1 MNLPNKLTTFRV
13 LLMPVFI
20 LFMEFYQNSINSTQK
35 GYNVLIALI
44 IFAIASFTDFLDGY
58 IARRDNLV
66 TDFGKFMDPL
76 ADKVLTTVAFVY
88 LLTLDYLSPIVLLI
102 VLTRE
107 FIVSGIRMVAAT
119 SKSGGVV
126 IAASFAGKAKTV
138 LQMFSIVFALVVISG
153 TEMQSSFFIENLD
166 SLRFAIDALMWA
178 MAAATAISG
187 AQYVIPYTDILKDN
201 K

>member
-20 LFMEFYQNSINSTQK
+20 LFMELYKPNGEEV

-44 IFAIASFTDFLDGY
+44 IFAVASFTDFLDGY
-58 IARRDNLV
+58 IARRDNIV

-76 ADKVLTTVAFVY
+76 ADKVLTTVALVY
-88 LLTLDYLSPIVLLI
+88 LLTLDFLSPIVLLI

-107 FIVSGIRMVAAT
+107 FIVSGIRMVAAS

-138 LQMFSIVFALVVISG
+138 LQMAVIILALGVLAAV
-153 TEMQSSFFIENLD
+153 EMQNAFIIMNFDSFKLIVEV
-166 SLRFAIDALMWA
+166 LMWV

-187 AQYVIPYTDILKDN
+187 VQYVIPYKDILKNN

>member
-20 LFMEFYQNSINSTQK
+20 VFMEFYNPNSTK
-35 GYNVLIALI
+35 VSYNVLIALI
-44 IFAIASFTDFLDGY
+44 IFAVASFTDFLDGY
-58 IARRDNLV
+58 IARRDNIV

-76 ADKVLTTVAFVY
+76 ADKVLTTVALVY
-88 LLTLDYLSPIVLLI
+88 LLTLDFLSPIVLLI

-107 FIVSGIRMVAAT
+107 FIVSGIRMVAAS

-138 LQMFSIVFALVVISG
+138 LQMAVIILALGVLSAVEMQNGFVISNFD
-153 TEMQSSFFIENLD
+153 TFKLVIE
-166 SLRFAIDALMWA
+166 ILMWI

-187 AQYVIPYTDILKDN
+187 VQYVIPYTDILKDN

>member
-20 LFMEFYQNSINSTQK
+20 LFMELYSPSSDKIS
-35 GYNVLIALI
+35 YNVLIALI
-44 IFAIASFTDFLDGY
+44 IFAVASFTDFLDGY
-58 IARRDNLV
+58 IARRDNIV

-76 ADKVLTTVAFVY
+76 ADKVLTTVALVY

-107 FIVSGIRMVAAT
+107 FIVSGIRMVAAS

-138 LQMFSIVFALVVISG
+138 LQMVVIIFALAVISAL
-153 TEMQSSFFIENLD
+153 EMQNSFVLANIENLKI
-166 SLRFAIDALMWA
+166 SIEVLMWL
-178 MAAATAISG
+178 MAIATAVSG
-187 AQYVIPYTDILKDN
+187 VQYVIPYTDILKDN

>member
-20 LFMEFYQNSINSTQK
+20 IFMELYNPSSDKI
-35 GYNVLIALI
+35 GYNVLFALI
-44 IFAIASFTDFLDGY
+44 IFAVASFTDFLDGY
-58 IARRDNLV
+58 IARRDNIV

-76 ADKVLTTVAFVY
+76 ADKVLTTVALVY
-88 LLTLDYLSPIVLLI
+88 LLTLNYLSPIVLLI

-107 FIVSGIRMVAAT
+107 FIVSGIRMVAAS

-138 LQMFSIVFALVVISG
+138 LQMFVIILALLVISAL
-153 TEMQSSFFIENLD
+153 EMQNGFVIAN
-166 SLRFAIDALMWA
+166 IDTLKLIIDVLMWV
-178 MAAATAISG
+178 MAIATAVSG
-187 AQYVIPYTDILKDN
+187 VQYVIPYTDILKDN